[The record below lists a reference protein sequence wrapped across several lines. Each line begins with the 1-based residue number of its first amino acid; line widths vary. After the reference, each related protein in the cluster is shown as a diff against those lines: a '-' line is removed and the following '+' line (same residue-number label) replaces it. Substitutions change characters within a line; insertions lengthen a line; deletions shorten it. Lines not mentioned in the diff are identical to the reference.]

1 MQLRILAYNVF
12 LLWCDS
18 NPCMR
23 ARLLPEAIGP
33 DYDLL
38 VLTEAFADS
47 ARRTLLEG
55 LAKLGYRHS
64 TRVLGGRPME
74 CVSRN
79 AFREIRRLR
88 PPRPNGG
95 ICLVSRWPLL
105 DVRERI
111 FQRRIGL
118 EVLAQKGY
126 VSATVLRDDL
136 RFHVIALH
144 AQANDGVPALRLPGG
159 WGGPWYLQRP
169 EAARQQQFLEIQGFA
184 EGLRVAAEEPL
195 FFAGDF
201 NVDRDGPEY
210 PAMLE
215 ALDATFP
222 DGDQPLT
229 IDTRHNHF
237 LRRDRDPEFLRW
249 LGGSPIIASDR
260 DEFADYI
267 LVARGRRQPVEARVD
282 TVRPLSP
289 AWAGRRFDL
298 SDHFA
303 VAGSFRFQA

>member
-12 LLWCDS
+12 FLWCDS

-23 ARLLPEAIGP
+23 AKLLPEAIGP

-38 VLTEAFADS
+38 VFTEAFADS

-55 LAKLGYRHS
+55 LAKLGYAHH

-74 CVSRN
+74 CLSRHGL
-79 AFREIRRLR
+79 REISRLR

-95 ICLVSRWPLL
+95 ICLVSRWPLEN
-105 DVRERI
+105 VREQI
-111 FQRRIGL
+111 FRRRVGL

-126 VSATVLRDDL
+126 VAASVVRDGL
-136 RFHVIALH
+136 RFHVVALH
-144 AQANDGVPALRLPGG
+144 AQANDGVPALRIPGG
-159 WGGPWYLQRP
+159 WGGPWYLQSP
-169 EAARQQQFLEIQGFA
+169 EAARQRQFLEIRGFA
-184 EGLRVAAEEPL
+184 AELGHPPQEPL

-201 NVDRDGPEY
+201 NVHRDGPEFQE
-210 PAMLE
+210 MLE
-215 ALDATFP
+215 ALDASFP

-229 IDTRHNHF
+229 IDTTRNHF
-237 LRRDRDPEFLRW
+237 LRPDRDPEFVRW
-249 LGGSPIIASDR
+249 LGGSPLTASDR

-267 LVARGRRQPVEARVD
+267 LVARGRCEPAHARVD
-282 TVRPLSP
+282 TVRFLSP
-289 AWAGRRFDL
+289 EVGGQRFDL

-303 VAGSFRFQA
+303 VSGSFRFQV